1 MRQQYYL
8 SGNSKANFNY
18 LLPLPFFLGS
28 SSTRRTPTPTPCPP
42 PEPPGCPAPT
52 RVPAPTSAPL
62 RPLVVPRKRRTTTRR
77 DGAARAKETPLR
89 SLLSGGSRTCHK
101 KIVFSCCYCC
111 YRNLPDLGNACRTWL
126 LSVLADATAILPSP
140 SSHRSCPDP
149 PRMSPASFQARRIQA
164 PRADRGLGGSFLSSS
179 STTAMVTGAWKWKKI
194 SHFNLPVY
202 CALQ

>member
-28 SSTRRTPTPTPCPP
+28 SSTRRTPTPTPTPTPCPP

-62 RPLVVPRKRRTTTRR
+62 RPLVAPRKSRTPTRR
-77 DGAARAKETPLR
+77 NGAARATGPPLR
-89 SLLSGGSRTCHK
+89 SGGSGTCHKK

-111 YRNLPDLGNACRTWL
+111 YRNLPDLGNACSTWL
-126 LSVLADATAILPSP
+126 LSALANATATLPSP
-140 SSHRSCPDP
+140 SSHRSRPDP
-149 PRMSPASFQARRIQA
+149 PRMSPASFLARRIQA
-164 PRADRGLGGSFLSSS
+164 PRADRGSGGSFLSSS
-179 STTAMVTGAWKWKKI
+179 STTAMVTWAWKRKKI
-194 SHFNLPVY
+194 SHFN
-202 CALQ
+202 